1 MHITLLPE
9 EVLSQILF
17 LAAKANEA
25 DGPTFSYGLTEV
37 SATSTLEPHK
47 VRPSKYVRGYQTAQD
62 LRWHSSS
69 DIRQVC
75 SAWHAWGLKYSLE
88 HLMIQMWRGEER
100 WLELP
105 RHIKQYSSY
114 EIMPRHLGHV
124 VWCPGHTS
132 LQVTEKLLTTHPS
145 IGSNIR
151 RLWFN
156 GLHLAK
162 TDKQIMSIVAA
173 CTELR
178 FLSVPWTLLRRGT
191 PQEWKNL
198 LKSDSTVPLHSLELH
213 SVCLRAYKAE
223 ALDAET
229 SAISPFE
236 DPTVDF
242 SHLRRLKIF
251 GNTKTQPIVD
261 ADLHLIA
268 RTATGLESID
278 ITNNSTTTLAGLL
291 ALVHASHKTL
301 QVLEHSPRSSDGFFH
316 PHPGNLP
323 ANQHLCKTISHLPRM
338 RDLSLSV
345 PHLCHDFFSNTN
357 VAWTGECQ
365 VRTSNLCNCAAAE
378 GNTSE
383 SATRSRAKELK
394 QILSSARSL
403 IAERARCHS
412 RLSLEIFFAQCI
424 FDPEQRVVHGDFVFA
439 EVLSQGAWPSHLSA
453 GVEID
458 EEGHVVRRSSTK
470 GPYGASGTYGGKND
484 GPWEVVPEEVFF
496 EGIEK
501 GWITI

>member
-1 MHITLLPE
+1 MHITCLPE

-17 LAAKANEA
+17 YAAKANEA

-37 SATSTLEPHK
+37 SATSLLEPHK
-47 VRPSKYVRGYQTAQD
+47 ARPAKYVRGYHSTQD

-69 DIRQVC
+69 AIRQVC
-75 SAWHAWGLKYSLE
+75 ASWHAWGLKYSLE

-114 EIMPRHLGHV
+114 EIMPRQLGHV

-132 LQVTEKLLTTHPS
+132 IQVTDKLLMTHPS

-162 TDKQIMSIVAA
+162 TDKQIMSIVAE
-173 CTELR
+173 CSELR
-178 FLSVPWTLLRRGT
+178 FLSAPWTILRRGT
-191 PQEWKNL
+191 PQEWRKL
-198 LKSDSTVPLHSLELH
+198 LKADTSSPLHSLELQ

-223 ALDAET
+223 ALEQETAE
-229 SAISPFE
+229 ISPLE
-236 DPTVDF
+236 DPMVDF
-242 SHLRRLKIF
+242 SQLKRLKIF
-251 GNTKTQPIVD
+251 GNTLTKPIND
-261 ADLHLIA
+261 QDLALIA

-278 ITNNSTTTLAGLL
+278 ISNNSTTTLAGLL
-291 ALVHASHKTL
+291 TLANASRSTL

-323 ANQHLCKTISHLPRM
+323 ADQHLCATISSLPRM

-345 PHLCHDFFSNTN
+345 PYLCHEFFTNTN

-365 VRTSNLCNCAAAE
+365 VRTSNLCSCAEGPAGSAPRAAE
-378 GNTSE
+378 L
-383 SATRSRAKELK
+383 RR
-394 QILSSARSL
+394 ILSSARTL
-403 IAERARCHS
+403 IAERARLRG
-412 RLSLEIFFAQCI
+412 RLSLELFFDHCI
-424 FDPEQRVVHGDFVFA
+424 FDPEKRVVHGDFVLA
-439 EVLSQGAWPSHLSA
+439 QISSQGQWPGRH
-453 GVEID
+453 E
-458 EEGHVVRRSSTK
+458 SSTK
-470 GPYGASGTYGGKND
+470 GPYGASGTYGKND
-484 GPWEVVPEEVFF
+484 GPWEVVTEEEFF
-496 EGIEK
+496 AAVEK
-501 GWITI
+501 GWISL

>member
-1 MHITLLPE
+1 MHITCLPE

-25 DGPTFSYGLTEV
+25 DGPTFSYGLTEI
-37 SATSTLEPHK
+37 SATSLLEPHK
-47 VRPSKYVRGYQTAQD
+47 VKPSKYVRGYHSEQD

-75 SAWHAWGLKYSLE
+75 STWHAWGLKYSLE

-114 EIMPRHLGHV
+114 EIMPRQLGHV

-132 LQVTEKLLTTHPS
+132 LQVTEKLLTTNPS

-178 FLSVPWTLLRRGT
+178 FLSAPWTLLRRGT
-191 PQEWKNL
+191 PREWKNL
-198 LKSDSTVPLHSLELH
+198 LKSDSAVPLHSLELH

-223 ALDAET
+223 ALDTET
-229 SAISPFE
+229 AAVSPLE

-242 SHLRRLKIF
+242 SQLRRLKIF
-251 GNTKTQPIVD
+251 GNTATRPLND
-261 ADLHLIA
+261 NDLQLIA

-291 ALVHASHKTL
+291 ALVHASRATL

-316 PHPGNLP
+316 PHPGDLP
-323 ANQHLCKTISHLPRM
+323 STQHLCTTISRLPRM

-345 PHLCHDFFSNTN
+345 PHLCHEFFSNTA

-365 VRTSNLCNCAAAE
+365 VRTSNLCNCAA
-378 GNTSE
+378 S
-383 SATRSRAKELK
+383 SSSSSSSRAGQLRR
-394 QILSSARSL
+394 ILSAARAL
-403 IAERARCHS
+403 IAERARCHA
-412 RLSLEIFFAQCI
+412 RLSLEVFFAGCI
-424 FDPEQRVVHGDFVFA
+424 FDPEKRVVHGDFVLA
-439 EVLSQGAWPSHLSA
+439 EVLSNGLWP
-453 GVEID
+453 GVSSGD
-458 EEGHVVRRSSTK
+458 PRDHGGLMTRHSSTK

-496 EGIEK
+496 EGVER
-501 GWITI
+501 GWIAI